1 MKEENITVIAGGSG
15 GIGRSV
21 VRKFL
26 RKGDRVIVIDL
37 NKITDENITIKN
49 KNKAPTYVDTLL
61 GGVERVRTS
70 APCYRPNCL
79 ANSPLHHLGT
89 TPYIKKS

>member
-26 RKGDRVIVIDL
+26 RKGDL
-37 NKITDENITIKN
+37 
-49 KNKAPTYVDTLL
+49 YVEKRISYD
-61 GGVERVRTS
+61 
-70 APCYRPNCL
+70 
-79 ANSPLHHLGT
+79 
-89 TPYIKKS
+89 IWF